1 MKLKTSMERKKLARK
16 MIKTREELDEL
27 QVKRI
32 ANNKIIRSNIN
43 RAIPSLIIVMWW
55 GYSLLSRTVIEFFE
69 CKNNQEAVVL
79 VADPQIQ
86 CNVGKHLEWKPVAF
100 AGFALYPIGLFVAA
114 AAWLY
119 AHRSTSK
126 TRPRVH
132 VLASKASKT
141 DREKAILV
149 EHFEERYGMMYN
161 SLRPHFYL
169 WMCVDLGKKLTII
182 GVKAFFPN
190 DTLMQSFV
198 AMVLFVTFGVFS
210 TRHPYVNANLNVAEM
225 LATFMNAITL
235 ITGFYFQLGIMEAVS
250 RDIATGVM
258 LVGLAG
264 TTVVLVAIV
273 VVEFF
278 PWMKRLI
285 FLLKYHTTND
295 VLKPDKIGTH
305 ESGPQGWSC
314 YIWPSHSP
322 FRYACWRAVHH
333 PLFDRVVSCFV
344 WFSLACLATEQV
356 LYRDDFVSDAYT
368 RIVWFNTAISV
379 LFVGEAFVK
388 ICALGFILGDG
399 AYLRDSF
406 NCVDFFVVVVQ
417 FFLFIVNVTTN
428 VLGVR
433 STRLLKFIRLA
444 RFRYFRIASRFFR
457 FNSLR
462 SETFNLLVLEAKAE
476 DSPELTESIARA
488 RVIFEPSTAETV
500 EYHLRVLQPDILRVA
515 TGLIDELYDEKF
527 DPNLINVI
535 ETQTDA
541 VRQTVQKEYQ
551 SIVYEWLALVAEPNQ
566 KRNFMNTLKNI
577 RDVALELGPKGVADE
592 MLRQRFAVGEIMNSQ
607 LYEVP
612 ADLKTNTRE
621 YKRRVAKSSKSY
633 TSTKMNINRQFNA
646 FQASMSSDDKAEDAL
661 NALPLHAVEEDSALA
676 RRLAEQA
683 AVRIR
688 NRDFSKSMAK
698 RLVHGDLDQRT
709 PADLVKAAQDIAD
722 EPETSDVGGAS
733 EPKPAPVKSSGLFA
747 KFRRRGEVEKTK
759 DAT

>member
-1 MKLKTSMERKKLARK
+1 
-16 MIKTREELDEL
+16 
-27 QVKRI
+27 
-32 ANNKIIRSNIN
+32 
-43 RAIPSLIIVMWW
+43 
-55 GYSLLSRTVIEFFE
+55 
-69 CKNNQEAVVL
+69 
-79 VADPQIQ
+79 
-86 CNVGKHLEWKPVAF
+86 
-100 AGFALYPIGLFVAA
+100 
-114 AAWLY
+114 
-119 AHRSTSK
+119 
-126 TRPRVH
+126 
-132 VLASKASKT
+132 
-141 DREKAILV
+141 
-149 EHFEERYGMMYN
+149 
-161 SLRPHFYL
+161 
-169 WMCVDLGKKLTII
+169 
-182 GVKAFFPN
+182 
-190 DTLMQSFV
+190 MQSFV

-258 LVGLAG
+258 LIGLAS

-356 LYRDDFVSDAYT
+356 LYQDDFVSDAYT

-515 TGLIDELYDEKF
+515 TGLIDELYDEQF
-527 DPNLINVI
+527 DPNLTNVI
-535 ETQTDA
+535 DAQTDA
-541 VRQTVQKEYQ
+541 VRQTVQNEYQ

-607 LYEVP
+607 LYQVP
-612 ADLKTNTRE
+612 ADFKTNTRE
-621 YKRRVAKSSKSY
+621 YKRRVAKDSKSY

-646 FQASMSSDDKAEDAL
+646 FQASMSSDDKVEDAL

>member
-1 MKLKTSMERKKLARK
+1 M
-16 MIKTREELDEL
+16 
-27 QVKRI
+27 
-32 ANNKIIRSNIN
+32 
-43 RAIPSLIIVMWW
+43 
-55 GYSLLSRTVIEFFE
+55 
-69 CKNNQEAVVL
+69 
-79 VADPQIQ
+79 
-86 CNVGKHLEWKPVAF
+86 
-100 AGFALYPIGLFVAA
+100 
-114 AAWLY
+114 
-119 AHRSTSK
+119 
-126 TRPRVH
+126 
-132 VLASKASKT
+132 ASKASKT
-141 DREKAILV
+141 EHEKAILV

-198 AMVLFVTFGVFS
+198 AMVLFVTFGVVS
-210 TRHPYVNANLNVAEM
+210 TRHPYVSANLNVAEM

-258 LVGLAG
+258 LIGLAG

-344 WFSLACLATEQV
+344 WFSLACLVTEQV
-356 LYRDDFVSDAYT
+356 LYQDDFVTDAYT
-368 RIVWFNTAISV
+368 RVVWFNTAISA

-428 VLGVR
+428 VLGMR
-433 STRLLKFIRLA
+433 SARLLKYIRLA

-688 NRDFSKSMAK
+688 NRDFSESMAK
-698 RLVHGDLDQRT
+698 RLVHGDLDQPT
-709 PADLVKAAQDIAD
+709 PPDLVKAAQDIAD
-722 EPETSDVGGAS
+722 EQETRDVGGAP

-747 KFRRRGEVEKTK
+747 KFRRQGEVEKTK

>member
-646 FQASMSSDDKAEDAL
+646 FQASMSSDDKVEDAL